1 MKLNRI
7 MASRLAAT
15 QRIQPAPMDI
25 DTLVSVCGNIRLS
38 ADVDEQSVNNVIDSM
53 IRINLFNP
61 ENPIDLEVS
70 TRGGSCQDGL
80 RLLSWI
86 NKISNPI
93 TVRGEGAV
101 CSMGATIL
109 CANERTRVISK
120 TARIMIHSASTVI
133 YGNVREVSDDVAL
146 LKEMDD
152 ILIDLFCSR
161 SGVKTREM
169 KKLFD
174 GFDHWLTPAKAKE
187 MNLIDEII

>member
-15 QRIQPAPMDI
+15 QRVQPAPMDI

-38 ADVDEQSVNNVIDSM
+38 ANVDEQSVNDVIDSM

-70 TRGGSCQDGL
+70 TRGGSCEDGL

-93 TVRGEGAV
+93 TVRGEGLP
-101 CSMGATIL
+101 CSMGAIIL
-109 CANERTRVISK
+109 FANDRTRVASA
-120 TARIMIHSASTVI
+120 TSRIMLHSVSGGM
-133 YGNVREVSDDVAL
+133 YGNLREIAGDVD
-146 LKEMDD
+146 EMKHLDNMM
-152 ILIDLFCSR
+152 IDLLAKR
-161 SGVKTREM
+161 SGNRVGVI
-169 KKLFD
+169 KKFFD
-174 GFDHWLTPAKAKE
+174 GFDHWLTPKEAKKL
-187 MNLIDEII
+187 NLIDEVI